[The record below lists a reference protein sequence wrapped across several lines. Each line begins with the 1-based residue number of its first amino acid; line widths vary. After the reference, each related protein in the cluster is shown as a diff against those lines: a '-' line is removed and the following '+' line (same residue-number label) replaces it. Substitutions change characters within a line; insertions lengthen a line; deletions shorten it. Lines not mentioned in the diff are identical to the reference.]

1 MKRILLSLS
10 VLCCT
15 SLMFGQGAKNIK
27 INEVLTQNTE
37 SLQDEFGQHLPWVEL
52 VNASFTTYNVRGMY
66 ITTNKD
72 VLNKNLSAPERT
84 KLMQPI
90 PSGEP
95 RTSISGRQHLLLF
108 LNSNPTK
115 GALHLATEVKY
126 NRPIWIALYDG
137 NGVDLIDSVSVPVIA
152 ANNSFARI
160 KDGFLQ
166 WDIKPA
172 EAVTPGIGNYIE
184 INETKV
190 AKLKRDDPYGIGIT
204 VLSMGI
210 VFFCLALLYILFS
223 LLGKFMAKQQE
234 KAKQPEA
241 RISSIVSKT
250 ENNSST
256 TDNETALAVASLALE
271 EEMATYMAVI
281 SLAIKQ
287 YADDIH
293 DIEPGIITIKP
304 HSTMWHNCFNNL

>member
-15 SLMFGQGAKNIK
+15 SLMFAQGAKNIK

-66 ITTNKD
+66 ITTNRD

-90 PSGEP
+90 PNGEP

-108 LNSNPTK
+108 LNSSPTK
-115 GALHLATEVKY
+115 GSLHLATGVKP
-126 NRPIWIALYDG
+126 NEPVWIALYDG
-137 NGVDLIDSVSVPVIA
+137 NGVDLIDSVSVPAIA
-152 ANNSFARI
+152 ANNSFARV

-166 WDIKPA
+166 WGVKPA

-190 AKLKRDDPYGIGIT
+190 AKLKRDDPHGFGIT

-234 KAKQPEA
+234 KAKQSEILVAP
-241 RISSIVSKT
+241 IVSKT
-250 ENNSST
+250 ERKLST
-256 TDNETALAVASLALE
+256 TDEETALAVASLALN
-271 EEMATYMAVI
+271 EEMSTYMAVI

-293 DIEPGIITIKP
+293 DIEPGIITIKSHP
-304 HSTMWHNCFNNL
+304 TTWRNSFNNL